1 MLCLLLPFDYFDHMI
16 QLTPYQLLQLRDA
29 IESKCQIPIRNQAD
43 CLALSKKI
51 EDSIE
56 KKVSSHTLR
65 RFFGIVLW
73 HGQFR
78 IKTMDIL
85 AHYAGYTSIN
95 TFVQE
100 LQSQANLT
108 MYFENGEEKQKD
120 SYLYEQL
127 ILKSPSLESIM
138 VVGACIREALV
149 REDIERVMQLLRALE
164 PMAKKHQI
172 HINALMLFAQ
182 YVAPML
188 CQVQEEMVVKRFIE
202 DTPYVRLV
210 LCQFVPVLELNG
222 GFGNHIRWMLKYST
236 NHEHLAFGYSLF
248 GSSSWR
254 ENDKEKARE
263 YTRLAIKNR
272 EQLSSIHPILRGR
285 IDFLSKIADNGI
297 KTNLNASDFNPPK
310 NQHLLYFSAIA
321 TEVVLHRQKKWSK
334 LLCNS
339 FNSCGQ
345 DVNNWIEVSFYAM
358 QEIACLYSK
367 CGVWTERKI
376 REKLQEKKSAA
387 WPKDHKEVAEEMIRI
402 VEQEFA

>member
-1 MLCLLLPFDYFDHMI
+1 
-16 QLTPYQLLQLRDA
+16 
-29 IESKCQIPIRNQAD
+29 
-43 CLALSKKI
+43 LSKKI
-51 EDSIE
+51 EDSID

-138 VVGACIREALV
+138 VVGACIREALI

-222 GFGNHIRWMLKYST
+222 EFGNHIRWMLKYST

-310 NQHLLYFSAIA
+310 NQHLLTFPRLRLKLCSTDKKNGASSYAIPSILVRK
-321 TEVVLHRQKKWSK
+321 TSTIGLKR
-334 LLCNS
+334 
-339 FNSCGQ
+339 
-345 DVNNWIEVSFYAM
+345 VSS
-358 QEIACLYSK
+358 QC
-367 CGVWTERKI
+367 
-376 REKLQEKKSAA
+376 KKSRVYTVNVGFG
-387 WPKDHKEVAEEMIRI
+387 PKGKYEKNFKKKRAQPGQRI
-402 VEQEFA
+402 TKRLQRK